1 MSYEK
6 KSKPNTNKTNYTKRK
21 SRRVVPTAINV
32 GHTPPGGD
40 LRRREL
46 LTTLACD
53 SIVVRP
59 EPMLDEPILLTANPL
74 SYRLPMEFVFAT
86 IIERREQ

>member
-1 MSYEK
+1 L
-6 KSKPNTNKTNYTKRK
+6 
-21 SRRVVPTAINV
+21 SRHRFAAFVGRQASPTAINV
-32 GHTPPGGD
+32 GQPPGGD

-53 SIVVRP
+53 SIVVRH